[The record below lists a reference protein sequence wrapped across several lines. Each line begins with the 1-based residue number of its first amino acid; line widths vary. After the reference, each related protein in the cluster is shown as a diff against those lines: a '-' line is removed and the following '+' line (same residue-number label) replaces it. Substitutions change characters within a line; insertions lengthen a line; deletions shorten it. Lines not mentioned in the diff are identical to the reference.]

1 MGWPAPLL
9 ADSGNGAHLLYRIDL
24 ANDDAS
30 RDLVKRCLEVL
41 ASMFNDAV
49 AQVDTA
55 NFNAAR
61 IWKLYGTMSRKGDST
76 ADRPHRR
83 AAIIEAPGTSGIV
96 GRDTLSRLAGV
107 LPDTP
112 TALAAVRPVVKSG
125 GQPARTA
132 LDLGHWLSDHSI
144 SVQSEKPYQGG
155 TLYLLEQC
163 PFSGAHK
170 DGAFAI
176 QFASGAIHAGCHHES
191 CGGGIAAMAGVAGA
205 V

>member
-1 MGWPAPLL
+1 MGWQTPLL

-24 ANDDAS
+24 PNDDIS

-83 AAIIEAPGTSGIV
+83 SQIILAPK
-96 GRDTLSRLAGV
+96 
-107 LPDTP
+107 LPEVVPVQHLYDLTARPP
-112 TALAAVRPVVKSG
+112 TNALAQTSVPLETKG
-125 GQPARTA
+125 YKKI
-132 LDLGHWLSDHSI
+132 LNLSD
-144 SVQSEKPYQGG
+144 
-155 TLYLLEQC
+155 
-163 PFSGAHK
+163 
-170 DGAFAI
+170 
-176 QFASGAIHAGCHHES
+176 
-191 CGGGIAAMAGVAGA
+191 
-205 V
+205 